1 MKKISLFAATCL
13 MAMFMSCGGSDESKT
28 VNKYAD
34 LADDLFEAVDKEDK
48 SEAKEIFEKIE
59 ELAKD
64 DKYLD
69 EDKLEKDEKK
79 KLAKAQA
86 KISAAIRYANAIDLD
101 LK

>member
-13 MAMFMSCGGSDESKT
+13 MAMLMSCGGSDESKT

-48 SEAKEIFEKIE
+48 SEAKEIYEKID
-59 ELAKD
+59 ELSKD

-69 EDKLEKDEKK
+69 EEKLEKDEKK
-79 KLAKAQA
+79 KLVKAKA
-86 KISAAIRYANAIDLD
+86 KIAAACIYAGAIDLD
-101 LK
+101 IK